1 MLRDPYTREHR
12 EAQHDGASPGA
23 APGRHR
29 AGIDSAPPS
38 PAGRAAE
45 AATAMPVHRILLVE
59 DSDDDALLVQSEL
72 AKTGRRFAFRR
83 VDNARDMQQALTEAR
98 WDVVIS
104 DHHMPGFDSIQ
115 AYHLVRHH
123 STDTPFI
130 ILSGAIAEQTAL
142 RAMRLGA
149 HDCVDKS
156 NLARLV
162 PVVERELRH
171 AGLRRSK
178 ECIEQSLA
186 HLTYH
191 DQLTGLPNRQM
202 LSRLID
208 DSLGAHGSASAGA
221 ALLHIDLYRFM
232 RINESLGIASGDA
245 LLKQVAARLTAA
257 LADRGV
263 VGRFGQDKFA
273 VFVEAVNDDAAAR
286 DSAQAV
292 IGALAEPFTL
302 AGEEVHL
309 TCTIGIA
316 RAPQAA
322 RDAPEL
328 LRNAERAMAEAKRLG
343 PGSVCIFTPDAQ
355 PGYGN
360 ALRLENALRHAVRRR
375 ELYLDYQPCLD
386 TSARRVTGT
395 EALVRWR
402 HPTFGLMPPDAFI
415 PLADE
420 TGLIVDLGRWVLG
433 EACRQNHL
441 WHRAGMAGFTVAVN
455 VSAAQFRRADFADQV
470 AAVIAE
476 SAMDPTTLE
485 LEITETVVMQDAES
499 NIRTL
504 RKLKNMGVRIA
515 IDDFGTGYSSLS
527 YLKRLPIDIL
537 KIDRSFVQ
545 NLATDGDNQAIVR
558 LIVALAK
565 SLKLTLIA
573 EGVEE
578 SEQLEF
584 LRALGCDR
592 AQGFHISRPVVPG
605 AIAALYGCAA
615 LPIES
620 V

>member
-1 MLRDPYTREHR
+1 
-12 EAQHDGASPGA
+12 
-23 APGRHR
+23 
-29 AGIDSAPPS
+29 
-38 PAGRAAE
+38 
-45 AATAMPVHRILLVE
+45 MPVHRILLVE

-115 AYHLVRHH
+115 AYHLVRRH

-149 HDCVDKS
+149 HDCVDKT

-208 DSLGAHGSASAGA
+208 DSLGAHGSASDGA

-273 VFVEAVNDDAAAR
+273 VFVEAVGDDAAAR

-455 VSAAQFRRADFADQV
+455 VSGGTVSARGLRRPGGGGHCRVGDGPDDARARDHRNRRDAGCGVEHPDAAQAEEHGRAHRHRRLRHRLLVAVLPQAPAHRHPQDRPLVRAESRHRRRQPGDRAPDRRAGQV
-470 AAVIAE
+470 AEA
-476 SAMDPTTLE
+476 
-485 LEITETVVMQDAES
+485 DAD
-499 NIRTL
+499 R
-504 RKLKNMGVRIA
+504 RGGGGVRA
-515 IDDFGTGYSSLS
+515 TRVPARTGLRSRAGLPHQPPGGAWRHRGALRLRGAADRVGLTRPAVQTAVATSL
-527 YLKRLPIDIL
+527 
-537 KIDRSFVQ
+537 
-545 NLATDGDNQAIVR
+545 
-558 LIVALAK
+558 
-565 SLKLTLIA
+565 
-573 EGVEE
+573 
-578 SEQLEF
+578 
-584 LRALGCDR
+584 
-592 AQGFHISRPVVPG
+592 AQR
-605 AIAALYGCAA
+605 
-615 LPIES
+615 
-620 V
+620 